1 MEEPAGFKTR
11 EPGGRNAKQGRGGRE
26 AIEKAR
32 LATRVEGFER
42 YEDPGKLTEFEASTS
57 GHAPE
62 AERFDKDFSVVE
74 RHKRETDRQRHGAI
88 IGARRQERLDREEE
102 RWQITEQARVY
113 AARNPRARPAT
124 PRRPRTG
131 TETASERGNALT
143 RCICGQDGDGAATA
157 TAGDGQSEGEPV
169 VPAVRP
175 DHAHVRRRQR
185 RRAPQVLRRQ
195 SPGAPS
201 KHACAV
207 LFRFLTLGGRF
218 VAQWRAGL
226 RAQNM
231 QKHDMS
237 TPYNPITGNPLL
249 KIEAPPR
256 PSSPGFH
263 H

>member
-42 YEDPGKLTEFEASTS
+42 YEDPGKLTEFEASAS

-102 RWQITEQARVY
+102 RWQITEQGRVY

-131 TETASERGNALT
+131 TETARERGNALT
-143 RCICGQDGDGAATA
+143 RCILWPGWRWSGNGNCRRRTKRRRTSRPCRTTRSRSCTTTA
-157 TAGDGQSEGEPV
+157 TTASASSTTTTKSGCAFQ
-169 VPAVRP
+169 ARVR
-175 DHAHVRRRQR
+175 
-185 RRAPQVLRRQ
+185 
-195 SPGAPS
+195 
-201 KHACAV
+201 V